1 VLNVIGSV
9 LWPAITGQEQHPLRL
24 IQVYLTFPLG
34 ESALQ
39 LNSGALLA
47 LGCVLYLVTGML
59 YGVVFTLAVSYI
71 LPRANLSV
79 RLVVCSVLSLV
90 VWVVNFYLLLSWVQ
104 PLLCGGRWIAELIPW
119 WVAMI
124 THLVFGWTVAVL
136 YPAVTIRE
144 APAS

>member
-1 VLNVIGSV
+1 
-9 LWPAITGQEQHPLRL
+9 
-24 IQVYLTFPLG
+24 
-34 ESALQ
+34 
-39 LNSGALLA
+39 
-47 LGCVLYLVTGML
+47 ML

-79 RLVVCSVLSLV
+79 RLVACSVLSLV
-90 VWVVNFYLLLSWVQ
+90 VWVVNFYLILSWVQ
-104 PLLCGGRWIAELIPW
+104 PLLFGGSWIAELIPW
-119 WVAMI
+119 WVATI